1 MSDAAIDLSGRVIQ
15 LEREVQRLSDEV
27 AVLRVLIDP
36 EDIRALEKMRRN
48 PVTNEQL
55 RAWAQNSVIPD
66 GLDDQPEEKP
76 W

>member
-55 RAWAQNSVIPD
+55 RAWAQNSVIPQ
-66 GLDDQPEEKP
+66 GLDQQPEEKL